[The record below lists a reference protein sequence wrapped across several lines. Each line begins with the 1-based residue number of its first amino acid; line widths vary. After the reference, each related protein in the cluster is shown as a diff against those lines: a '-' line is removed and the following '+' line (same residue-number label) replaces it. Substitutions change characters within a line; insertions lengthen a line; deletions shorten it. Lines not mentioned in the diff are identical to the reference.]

1 MKNILRKIPLVL
13 TIAIFIC
20 FSYYS
25 LSEAKSE
32 IYQNGRGL
40 AIKGY
45 DPVAYHMIKKPVEG
59 SSQYELK
66 WKDATWRFASEEHRD
81 LFKASPENYAPRY
94 GGYCAW
100 AVAQGYTASVD
111 PENAWSIVEGKLYLN
126 YDTGIKERWEKDIPG
141 NIEKADAN
149 WPEVLEK

>member
-1 MKNILRKIPLVL
+1 MRGDILFVLSHYFTGIDLKQRISTMKNTLRKIPLVL

-45 DPVAYHMIKKPVEG
+45 DPVAYHMTEKPVEG

-81 LFKASPENYAPRY
+81 LFKANLIIMLPA
-94 GGYCAW
+94 
-100 AVAQGYTASVD
+100 TAG
-111 PENAWSIVEGKLYLN
+111 IVPGLLLR
-126 YDTGIKERWEKDIPG
+126 DTRRVWILKTLG
-141 NIEKADAN
+141 
-149 WPEVLEK
+149 V